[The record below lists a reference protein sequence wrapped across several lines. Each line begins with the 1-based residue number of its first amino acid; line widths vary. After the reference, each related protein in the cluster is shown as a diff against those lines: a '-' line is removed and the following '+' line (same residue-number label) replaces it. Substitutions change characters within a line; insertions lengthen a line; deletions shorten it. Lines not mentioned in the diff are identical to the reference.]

1 MLKKLIVSAL
11 AAGFG
16 AGLILAVLQITLLSP
31 LILDAENYESGRKFH
46 YAGVVTEIA
55 PDHND
60 GHDAMAHAAEAANAA
75 TADAPTESWASR
87 SARTALSTTLTE
99 LGFAF
104 VLIAGFG
111 LAARSGIEITARSG
125 VLWGLAG
132 FGAVVLAPSLGL
144 PPELPASA
152 AAPLHARQLWWVG
165 TVIAS
170 TAGIAAI
177 AFGKNWAIWG
187 AGIVLLALP
196 HIIGAPMPEAY
207 GGVVPPEM
215 QGEFV
220 GLSIGVSAISW
231 AMLGLIG
238 GYVWAKQPD

>member
-46 YAGVVTEIA
+46 FAGIIKEIV

-60 GHDAMAHAAEAANAA
+60 GHSAMAHATQAA
-75 TADAPTESWASR
+75 PVSTESWVSR
-87 SARTALSTTLTE
+87 SARTALSTTLTAM
-99 LGFAF
+99 GYAF
-104 VLIAGFG
+104 VLVSGFG
-111 LAARSGIEITARSG
+111 LAARGGIKITARSG
-125 VLWGLAG
+125 ILWGLAG
-132 FGAVVLAPSLGL
+132 FAAVILAPSLGL

-152 AAPLHARQLWWVG
+152 AAPLHARQLWWMG

-170 TAGIAAI
+170 MAGIAAI
-177 AFGKNWAIWG
+177 AFGKNWAVWG
-187 AGIVLLALP
+187 VGIALLALP
-196 HIIGAPMPEAY
+196 HIIGAPHPAAF

-220 GLSIGVSAISW
+220 GLSIGVSAIGW

-238 GYVWAKQPD
+238 GYAWAKQPE

>member
-1 MLKKLIVSAL
+1 MLKKLITSAL

-16 AGLILAVLQITLLSP
+16 AGLIMAVLQITLLSP
-31 LILDAENYESGRKFH
+31 LILEAEEYESGRKFH
-46 YAGVVTEIA
+46 YAGVVEEIA

-60 GHDAMAHAAEAANAA
+60 GHSAMAHATAA
-75 TADAPTESWASR
+75 ADAAAEPEESWASR
-87 SARTALSTTLTE
+87 SARTALSTTLTA
-99 LGFAF
+99 LGYAF
-104 VLIAGFG
+104 VLVASFG
-111 LAARSGIEITARSG
+111 LAARSGIKVTARSG
-125 VLWGLAG
+125 ILWGLAG
-132 FGAVVLAPSLGL
+132 FGAVILAPSLGL

-152 AAPLHARQLWWVG
+152 SAPLQERQLWWLG

-187 AGIVLLALP
+187 AGIALLALP

-231 AMLGLIG
+231 AVLGLFG
-238 GYVWAKQPD
+238 GYMWAKQRD